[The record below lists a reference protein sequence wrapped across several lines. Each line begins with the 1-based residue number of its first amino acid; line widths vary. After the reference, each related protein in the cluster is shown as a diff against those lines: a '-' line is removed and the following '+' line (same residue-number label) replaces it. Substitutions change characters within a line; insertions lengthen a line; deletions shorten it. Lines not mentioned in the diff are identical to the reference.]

1 MSKIRMGN
9 GDRQRILSS
18 CLTSCR
24 MMKPA
29 PPSRRR
35 NGRRHHP
42 SLPRHLAPTCLSRP
56 QRTRTTSAWHGD
68 AGHFHVDVLKTFV
81 LGSAPTTL
89 ENFQF
94 KPSTLDC
101 ALRMDA
107 SAANSKGGRVI
118 MPIRPVMLL
127 KYQLEVNNETVCLV
141 WVGHVH
147 PVQTGYYL
155 LPVTW
160 EVWGRN
166 TILSIQSLMI
176 PKNPINKS
184 SK

>member
-9 GDRQRILSS
+9 GDQRRILSS

-24 MMKPA
+24 MMIPA
-29 PPSRRR
+29 LPSRRR
-35 NGRRHHP
+35 NGRKHHP

-89 ENFQF
+89 ENVEFKL
-94 KPSTLDC
+94 KPSTLNC

-141 WVGHVH
+141 WVSHVD
-147 PVQTGYYL
+147 PVQTGY
-155 LPVTW
+155 
-160 EVWGRN
+160 
-166 TILSIQSLMI
+166 TISTPCDLRSVGAEHYPFHSKSNDPQKIQ
-176 PKNPINKS
+176 
-184 SK
+184 